1 MKTVHSE
8 YASNP
13 FGSPRRTDRVNLP
26 TTTARPRT
34 KAGLLAAAVLT
45 LGLATACGTSGTQG
59 TGTGAT
65 LDKATTVST
74 SLLSFMPATLTVKVG
89 TTVTWTDTDSIAHT
103 VTTGTFVL
111 GSDGLRTSEHPD
123 GLINMPLSRGNNISF
138 TFTKPGTYV
147 YYCSIHK
154 GMSGQIVV
162 TP

>member
-1 MKTVHSE
+1 MLH
-8 YASNP
+8 
-13 FGSPRRTDRVNLP
+13 VNLP
-26 TTTARPRT
+26 NTGRQLRT
-34 KAGLLAAAVLT
+34 KLGVLAGTALVVALAV
-45 LGLATACGTSGTQG
+45 ACGASGTK
-59 TGTGAT
+59 GAQAGAP

-74 SLLSFMPATLTVKVG
+74 SLLSFAPMTLTVKAG

-123 GLINMPLSRGNNISF
+123 GLINMPLSRGKNVSF
-138 TFTKPGTYV
+138 TFTKPGKYV

-154 GMSGQIVV
+154 GMSGEIVV

>member
-1 MKTVHSE
+1 MRSVRQDD
-8 YASNP
+8 ASNP
-13 FGSPRRTDRVNLP
+13 FGLPRRTLHVNLP
-26 TTTARPRT
+26 NIARLPRFNAGALAGTA
-34 KAGLLAAAVLT
+34 LVLA
-45 LGLATACGTSGTQG
+45 LATACGTSGTQG
-59 TGTGAT
+59 SGTSAS

-74 SLLSFMPATLTVKVG
+74 ALLSFTPQTLTVKVG
-89 TTVTWTDTDSIAHT
+89 TTVTWADTDSIAHT
-103 VTTGTFVL
+103 VTTGTFVV

-123 GLINMPLSRGNNISF
+123 GLISMPLSRGTNVTF